1 MDRNFANEVN
11 TYDQTL
17 ATNLGHHAARLDVNG
32 TKLLLDKK
40 KSNFFEC
47 KVKSTIT
54 ARHLRNVLLSV
65 SGNKKCKRIIKSLR
79 NDQTKETNKQKYFVF
94 RLILSWHAY

>member
-17 ATNLGHHAARLDVNG
+17 ATKLGHHAARLDVNG

-54 ARHLRNVLLSV
+54 VRHFGSVLLSV
-65 SGNKKCKRIIKSLR
+65 RDKKKYKRIIKSLTEGLR
-79 NDQTKETNKQKYFVF
+79 KKKRQTSTKTSY
-94 RLILSWHAY
+94 A